1 MRERG
6 DILVGL
12 MVTMLLLFPAGYVL
26 HVSPRFPGSL
36 AGGVTGIL
44 AVALMLLTLPYVAMK
59 HWAAADH
66 LLSKAAGKST
76 WLAVHVYAGVAAPI
90 LALIHAAHTMSSPMG
105 LLLTG
110 LLLVTVLSGYVGRY
124 FLGELAHALRGRKSE
139 LATLKAAFL
148 QLPATARPSDNGPR
162 PSGWR
167 RLFFVAAEP
176 SEGDEGLEA
185 EALAAAVADTEY
197 AIRAEEAT
205 NAMFSRWRILHIVV
219 AVALYLL
226 LLIHIGAAVYFG
238 LRWL

>member
-12 MVTMLLLFPAGYVL
+12 LVVMLLLFPAGYVL

-36 AGGVTGIL
+36 AGSMTGLL
-44 AVALMLLTLPYVAMK
+44 ALGFMVLTLPYVAMK
-59 HWAAADH
+59 RLTWADRI
-66 LLSKAAGKST
+66 LSKTARKST
-76 WLAVHVYAGVAAPI
+76 WLAIHIYAGVAFPI
-90 LALIHAAHTMSSPMG
+90 LGLVHAAHTMNSPMG

-124 FLGELAHALRGRKSE
+124 FLGQVNRALRGRKSE
-139 LATLKAAFL
+139 LATLKAAL
-148 QLPATARPSDNGPR
+148 QKVLASHSTDSGHAK

-167 RLFFVAAEP
+167 RLFFVEADAP
-176 SEGDEGLEA
+176 GTDERPQT
-185 EALAAAVADTEY
+185 EALAAAMADTEY
-197 AIRAEEAT
+197 AIRAEEVT

-219 AVALYLL
+219 ALVLYFLVLLHVA
-226 LLIHIGAAVYFG
+226 AAAYYG